1 MDTDAVE
8 LTVLDVVEETED
20 ARSISFEVPPEAAEH
35 FAYKPGQ
42 FLTVA
47 VPSELTGVA
56 ARCYSLCSSPAE
68 DGPPT
73 ITVKRTADGYASNW
87 LVDHLEPGDTLR
99 VLPPSGIFTPAD
111 LDADLLLFAGG
122 SGITPVMSITRTAL
136 ARGSGRIVLFY
147 ANRDERSVIFASA
160 LAELAAAH
168 PDRLLVVHWLETV
181 QGLPTQD
188 QLRAFAAQYASY
200 DAFVCGPAPFMKAT
214 VDALKELE
222 FPRARRHQEKFV
234 SLGGNPF
241 GDLHD
246 VEVAESEIAAA
257 ETDPEDAAIPDGVV
271 DEGPRPEG
279 PVTLTVEL
287 DGETHTFDDWQP
299 GTKLLEHLESKGIK
313 APYSCREG
321 ECSAC
326 ACRLL
331 EGEVKML
338 RNDVLDD
345 EDLAEGIR
353 LGCQSLPVTDTVSI
367 TYH

>member
-1 MDTDAVE
+1 MDTESFE

-20 ARSISFEVPPEAAEH
+20 ARSISFEVPAGAEEH

-47 VPSELTGVA
+47 VPSDRTGVA
-56 ARCYSLCSSPAE
+56 ARCYSLSSSPA
-68 DGPPT
+68 DGGPLT
-73 ITVKRTADGYASNW
+73 ITVKRTAEGYASNW
-87 LVDHLEPGDTLR
+87 IVENVRPGDSLR

-136 ARGSGRIVLFY
+136 ARGNGRIVLFY
-147 ANRDERSVIFASA
+147 ANRDARSVIFASA
-160 LAELAAAH
+160 LSELAAEH
-168 PDRLLVVHWLETV
+168 PDRLLVVHWLEAV
-181 QGLPTQD
+181 QGLPTQG
-188 QLRAFAAQYASY
+188 QLRAFAAQYPSY

-214 VDALKELE
+214 VDALRQLE

-246 VEVAESEIAAA
+246 VEVAEAEIFAA
-257 ETDPEDAAIPDGVV
+257 ESDERDAEEDAAAQAQ
-271 DEGPRPEG
+271 G
-279 PVTLTVEL
+279 PVKLEVEL
-287 DGETHTFDDWQP
+287 DGETHVFDDWKP

-313 APYSCREG
+313 APFSCREG

-326 ACRLL
+326 ACRVL
-331 EGEVKML
+331 EGEVQML
-338 RNDVLDD
+338 HNDVLDD

-353 LGCQSLPVTDTVSI
+353 LGCQSVPVTDTVAV